1 MPPQGFCSQR
11 SAPSASIPAVKE
23 DFPET
28 GGAPKAPDCVRNWL
42 FVLFIIAGTLM
53 VYFPVWQPVAA
64 SAPAI
69 ERPGFLWDDDVLCT
83 ANPLIKSPHG
93 WYQFWVTNKTPD
105 YFPIMSSAFWLEW
118 RLWGMNPTGYH
129 IVNILLHAV
138 DSLLLWCLL
147 ARLKIPGAKLAAAI
161 FALHPV
167 NAASVAWIAELKN
180 TLSLFFFALSLL
192 CYLKFDDTG
201 RRRFYWLAFGVFLLA
216 LFSKIEVAPL
226 PFVLLGIA
234 WWRRGRV
241 DWKDIRLTIPFF
253 AVAFVLGLVSIWFQ
267 THVAIGHDVVRTD
280 NYGSRLAGAGWA
292 VWFYLGKTL
301 LPVHIIPIYP
311 RWHIDPTQLL
321 SYLPGLLLCAAF
333 LVFWQCR
340 KTWGKA
346 ALFGLG
352 YAVLMFLPVLGF
364 INIYFFRF
372 SLVANHWQYF
382 SIIGPIALAVAG
394 FSLAAGFL
402 EKQGAF
408 LIPLLAGSLLAVLG
422 VLTWQ
427 QAAVYRNAE
436 TLWRTTCV
444 ENPGTF
450 LAHDNLGFILLQRGD
465 VDAALDQ
472 IQTAVQLQPD
482 DAAAQKNLGSAL
494 LEKGRNDEA
503 MVHFQKALELKP
515 DDSGAENNLGYAFFR
530 KGRTDDAIAHY
541 RKALEKQPDD
551 TGARHNLGSALMRQ
565 GQVDE
570 AIKQFQH
577 VLTIQPGS
585 AEAHND
591 LADAFS
597 KIGREADAI
606 QHWEQ
611 ALASQPQYIPAL
623 NNLAWAL
630 ATSPDAS
637 LRNGPKALQLARQAS
652 ELSAGKNLMV
662 LRTLAAAC
670 AEDGQ
675 FNTATIVAGRALQQ
689 AAIQR
694 NLPLMQSLEAQSKLY
709 EAGRPFHTTAN

>member
-1 MPPQGFCSQR
+1 
-11 SAPSASIPAVKE
+11 
-23 DFPET
+23 
-28 GGAPKAPDCVRNWL
+28 L
-42 FVLFIIAGTLM
+42 
-53 VYFPVWQPVAA
+53 
-64 SAPAI
+64 
-69 ERPGFLWDDDVLCT
+69 
-83 ANPLIKSPHG
+83 
-93 WYQFWVTNKTPD
+93 
-105 YFPIMSSAFWLEW
+105 
-118 RLWGMNPTGYH
+118 
-129 IVNILLHAV
+129 
-138 DSLLLWCLL
+138 
-147 ARLKIPGAKLAAAI
+147 
-161 FALHPV
+161 
-167 NAASVAWIAELKN
+167 
-180 TLSLFFFALSLL
+180 
-192 CYLKFDDTG
+192 
-201 RRRFYWLAFGVFLLA
+201 
-216 LFSKIEVAPL
+216 SKIEVAPL

-241 DWKDIRLTIPFF
+241 DWKDVRLAIPFF
-253 AVAFVLGLVSIWFQ
+253 AVTFVLGLVSVWFQ

-280 NYGSRLAGAGWA
+280 NFGSRLAGTGWA

-301 LPVHIIPIYP
+301 LPVNVIPIYP
-311 RWHIDPTQLL
+311 RWQIDPTQLL
-321 SYLPGLLLCAAF
+321 SYLPGLLLCAVF
-333 LVFWQCR
+333 LVFWQYR
-340 KTWGKA
+340 RTWGKA
-346 ALFGLG
+346 VLFGLG

-364 INIYFFRF
+364 LNIYFFRF

-382 SIIGPIALAVAG
+382 SIIGPVALVMAG

-408 LIPLLAGSLLAVLG
+408 FKPLLDGSLLAALG

-427 QAAVYRNAE
+427 QASVYRNAE
-436 TLWRTTCV
+436 TLWRTTSV
-444 ENPGTF
+444 ENPGSF
-450 LAHDNLGFILLQRGD
+450 LAHDNLGFIFLQRGD

-494 LEKGRNDEA
+494 
-503 MVHFQKALELKP
+503 
-515 DDSGAENNLGYAFFR
+515 
-530 KGRTDDAIAHY
+530 
-541 RKALEKQPDD
+541 
-551 TGARHNLGSALMRQ
+551 MRQ

-577 VLTIQPGS
+577 VLAIQPGS

-597 KIGREADAI
+597 KIGREAEAI

-611 ALASQPQYIPAL
+611 AVASQPQYIPAL